1 MRDVIRT
8 LTVFLTVVALSA
20 PSSALAW
27 RLPVG
32 EPRSEQAAAR
42 GALKVVIIDGDEAAN
57 VVQEKMAAESVI
69 EVRDEEDRT
78 VTGAVVRFKIR
89 RAVSKRLS
97 AAFRGGKD
105 EVRTLTDAVGRART
119 GPLTPLE
126 PGRFEIEVQVTHKGQ
141 TATSTIRHTN
151 FSSAAQA
158 RAAGR
163 EPAQGSNAPA
173 GTQAGA
179 GTAGAGATTAGVA
192 AAGAATAAASA
203 GGGIGLGQ
211 LALLG
216 VAVGGAGA
224 GAVVYANSRKDV
236 ASAEASLSAITLS
249 QTTGVQAATPFR
261 FSVQATNFA
270 AGNTTYRW
278 EFGDGEASTEAA
290 PTHVYSSAGSYSVS
304 VAVSD
309 GKASARAE
317 TSLTVYNVTG
327 NWLSTGGRVTAQFTQ
342 TGASITGT
350 ADWDLN
356 PGFPPYAGC
365 AITGTVQVGTPAV
378 IVLNQRSCTHPRFG
392 PLVPIDYRLNMT
404 IDGRTL
410 SGTYVQGP
418 GSVNVEGSIALQRQ

>member
-1 MRDVIRT
+1 MRDVVRSV
-8 LTVFLTVVALSA
+8 TVYLIVVALSL
-20 PSSALAW
+20 PTSALAW
-27 RLPVG
+27 RIPVG

-42 GALKVVIIDGDEAAN
+42 SALKVVIIDGDEAAN

-69 EVRDEEDRT
+69 EVRDQEDRT

-163 EPAQGSNAPA
+163 EPVQGSNAA
-173 GTQAGA
+173 GGVQAGA
-179 GTAGAGATTAGVA
+179 GASSGAGATAGAAA
-192 AAGAATAAASA
+192 AAGGATAAAA
-203 GGGIGLGQ
+203 GGGMGFGS
-211 LALLG
+211 LALIG

-224 GAVVYANSRKDV
+224 GAVLYANNRKED
-236 ASAEASLSAITLS
+236 ATPGASLSAITVS
-249 QTTGVQAATPFR
+249 QNTGVQAATPFR

-410 SGTYVQGP
+410 SGTFIQGP
-418 GSVNVEGSIALQRQ
+418 GSVNVESSITLQRQ